1 MCFYLLFSFYIMFIF
16 PNLLFFLPVLEDY
29 MFSNYLQ
36 YLLDYPST
44 SDDDDSDWLLDDAG
58 SAGVEKVSDH
68 IVDSDLLVEES
79 DSDSSSD
86 GHVQEDRTQYSHRL
100 LMYHHE
106 AFYDA
111 YIPEW
116 EKVCKS
122 THLINQEKYDEIVAL
137 LRTERQPKEP
147 PHCHKYR
154 STYALFSN
162 VASRCLYRLCDK
174 SKTYKAVPT
183 VETVFDVILE
193 AHSKGGHAKGTYNYC
208 FSALRL
214 SVFFAN

>member
-1 MCFYLLFSFYIMFIF
+1 MFIF
-16 PNLLFFLPVLEDY
+16 PNLLFFLPVLEDD

-86 GHVQEDRTQYSHRL
+86 GHIQEDRTQYSHPL
-100 LMYHHE
+100 LMYHRE

-137 LRTERQPKEP
+137 LRTEHQPKEP
-147 PHCHKYR
+147 PHCYKYR
-154 STYALFSN
+154 STYA
-162 VASRCLYRLCDK
+162 
-174 SKTYKAVPT
+174 
-183 VETVFDVILE
+183 
-193 AHSKGGHAKGTYNYC
+193 YC
-208 FSALRL
+208 HIDL
-214 SVFFAN
+214 

>member
-36 YLLDYPST
+36 YLLDYPCT
-44 SDDDDSDWLLDDAG
+44 SDD
-58 SAGVEKVSDH
+58 
-68 IVDSDLLVEES
+68 
-79 DSDSSSD
+79 
-86 GHVQEDRTQYSHRL
+86 RL
-100 LMYHHE
+100 LMYHRE

-147 PHCHKYR
+147 PRCHK
-154 STYALFSN
+154 
-162 VASRCLYRLCDK
+162 
-174 SKTYKAVPT
+174 
-183 VETVFDVILE
+183 
-193 AHSKGGHAKGTYNYC
+193 
-208 FSALRL
+208 
-214 SVFFAN
+214 